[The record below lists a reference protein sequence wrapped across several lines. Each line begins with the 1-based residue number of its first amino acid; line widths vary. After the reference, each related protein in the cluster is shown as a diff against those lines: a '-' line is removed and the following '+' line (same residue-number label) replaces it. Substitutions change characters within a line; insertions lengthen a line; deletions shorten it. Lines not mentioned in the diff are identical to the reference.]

1 MISKTLLTIVL
12 GKTII
17 KLKLKNNK
25 IVYVGGNT
33 QKRKKINIYELA
45 HKCKEWARDNDFFLR
60 SFYDYEGAF
69 CYISAPEWVDK
80 INIPKTG
87 FSSETEPEAII
98 EACEYILQQ
107 NKKGI

>member
-1 MISKTLLTIVL
+1 MISKTLLTVVL

-45 HKCKEWARDNDFFLR
+45 HKCKEWAFKNNRELYSSSR
-60 SFYDYEGAF
+60 GH
-69 CYISAPEWVDK
+69 CYISNLNRNNPS
-80 INIPKTG
+80 NIIDHYA
-87 FSSETEPEAII
+87 ETEIEAII
-98 EACEYILQQ
+98 KACEYILQQ
-107 NKKGI
+107 IKKGI

>member
-1 MISKTLLTIVL
+1 MISKTLLTVVL

-45 HKCKEWARDNDFFLR
+45 HKCKEWAFKNNRELYSSR
-60 SFYDYEGAF
+60 GH
-69 CYISAPEWVDK
+69 CYISNLNRNNPS
-80 INIPKTG
+80 NIIDHYA
-87 FSSETEPEAII
+87 ETEIEAII
-98 EACEYILQQ
+98 KACEYILQQ
-107 NKKGI
+107 IKKGI